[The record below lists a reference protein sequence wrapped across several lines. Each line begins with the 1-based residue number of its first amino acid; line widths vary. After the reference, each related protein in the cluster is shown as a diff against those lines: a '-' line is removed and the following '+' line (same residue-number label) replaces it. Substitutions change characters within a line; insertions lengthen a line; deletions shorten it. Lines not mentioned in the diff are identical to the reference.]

1 METPICD
8 YLADLTKRAPLR
20 LHMPGHNGEFPH
32 DITEIN
38 GADSLY
44 ETDRSGGIIASSEYN
59 AAQLFGALRTCY
71 SCGGS
76 TLAIQTALA
85 ILKANGCK
93 TIAAGRFS
101 HKSLV
106 NSAALLGMDIKW
118 LYPKSWL
125 SAEVDLENQDLGGA
139 DALFITNVDYYGGTC
154 KIENPKLPVVMDN
167 AHGSY
172 LKFADKSVRGE
183 YVHPLDR
190 DFPVISAES
199 AHKTLPVLTGGAYL
213 HFSRG
218 TNFMRAKEFMAM
230 FGSSSPSYLIMETL
244 DRWNGIIS
252 KNPDIVT
259 QACEYVANTKK
270 RLADLGVA
278 ILPSDPLRIV
288 IDACDCGYSGYE
300 FAALLRING
309 VECEMADS
317 NRVVL
322 LFSAATTLAE
332 ARRAEVAAALI
343 PRKTPVPKKV
353 YPVIQPKIEM
363 PPYEAVFKK
372 QKLVPVS
379 EAAGEICGSVSPHCP
394 PCVPVIMP
402 GEHIDSEAVE
412 ALKIH
417 GMKYISVLDK
427 QS

>member
-8 YLADLTKRAPLR
+8 FLADLTKRAPLR

-106 NSAALLGMDIKW
+106 NSAALLGLDIKW

-125 SAEVDLENQDLGGA
+125 SAEVDLANQDLSGA
-139 DALFITNVDYYGGTC
+139 DALFITNIDYYGGTC
-154 KIENPKLPVVMDN
+154 KLEKPSLPVVMDN
-167 AHGSY
+167 AHGAY
-172 LKFADKSVRGE
+172 LKFASEKVRGE
-183 YVHPLDR
+183 YIHPLDR

-218 TNFMRAKEFMAM
+218 TSFMRAKEFMAM
-230 FGSSSPSYLIMETL
+230 FGSSSPSYMIMETL
-244 DRWNGIIS
+244 DRWNGTIS
-252 KNPDIVT
+252 KNPEMVT
-259 QACEYVANTKK
+259 QACEFVAITKK
-270 RLADLGVA
+270 RLADLGVSIA
-278 ILPSDPLRIV
+278 KSDPLRIV
-288 IDACDCGYSGYE
+288 IEACDSGYTGYE
-300 FAALLRING
+300 FAALLRLNG
-309 VECEMADS
+309 VECEMADD

-332 ARRAEVAAALI
+332 AKRAEVAVAL
-343 PRKTPVPKKV
+343 VPKKAPIAKTT
-353 YPVIQPKIEM
+353 YPVIRPKDEM
-363 PPYEAVFKK
+363 PAYEAIFKK
-372 QKLVPVS
+372 QKLVPVE
-379 EAAGEICGSVSPHCP
+379 EAANEICGAVSPHCP

-402 GEHIDSEAVE
+402 GEQIDSEAVE
-412 ALKIH
+412 ALKIY

-427 QS
+427 QG